1 MKTAIVTG
9 ASRGIGAAI
18 AQALAEEEY
27 TLGLFGRDEA
37 ALASVQQSLTG
48 EHLVYNVD
56 VRDSGGLRFAFQEF
70 FSETGSL
77 EVLVNNAGVNTRRTL
92 PISDQEICLGLRD
105 WQVEME
111 TNLTGPYIC
120 SSLAA
125 HYMGEGSII
134 NISSIKGKEATSSP
148 GYGASKAGLIKLT
161 KDCAKAWAPGIR
173 VNCVAPGFIATDL
186 TREGHKNPELAKKIA
201 EMIPIGKIG
210 LPEDISGAYLF
221 FASEELSGYITGQTL
236 YADGGIMASQGSPI
250 GED

>member
-173 VNCVAPGFIATDL
+173 VNCVAPGFINTGM
-186 TREGHKNPELAKKIA
+186 TTELSDDKK
-201 EMIPIGKIG
+201 EQYRDMIPAGRFG
-210 LPEDISGAYLF
+210 SVEEVAQVVAFL
-221 FASEELSGYITGQTL
+221 ASKKASYITGATI
-236 YADGGIMASQGSPI
+236 DVNGGYLMS
-250 GED
+250 